1 MKTVSF
7 TPLRPA
13 AYQRIR
19 RTAFSPEFPKAGTP
33 DSRIIQSHA
42 RRSEIYQKDSKL
54 RTLADLIRKKDSGTL
69 WKSGPPPAAGNRQPC
84 ETHVRTGCG
93 RAGAESRQPAR
104 PGSQMRYS
112 KKHAGKDGGGR
123 NMGKKNSSEKI
134 RLPTVSL
141 LLENQDST
149 TNQPLSKTAKAMVM

>member
-1 MKTVSF
+1 MLFSRNSQKQE
-7 TPLRPA
+7 RQIA
-13 AYQRIR
+13 ASSNLMLAVQSSTRKIPNCGLWPTSSGRRIR
-19 RTAFSPEFPKAGTP
+19 AHFGKAG
-33 DSRIIQSHA
+33 RHRQ
-42 RRSEIYQKDSKL
+42 
-54 RTLADLIRKKDSGTL
+54 
-69 WKSGPPPAAGNRQPC
+69 AGNRQPC

-104 PGSQMRYS
+104 PGSQIRYS

-141 LLENQDST
+141 LLENQDGT